1 MFKVFSFFSNI
12 AFMFDVC
19 FIFIYEFICFKTN
32 GNYVKFIHNV
42 ANKLSKK
49 NILYVKAFQA
59 VSLDNNLIDSAIN
72 SELLKYTDSAPY
84 TDDDVDYEL
93 LMTLIKKYGLQ
104 PFQPLGKVEPKT
116 IAYLKQDENIKL
128 NQPFLKVSESL
139 AQPLKKVEKVEP
151 INSGMISLV
160 YKMTKLDTNK
170 TVVLKIKRKNI
181 DQKLDDAI
189 EKLLFTIY
197 LISYIPYLNTLN
209 IPLSIKNNIL
219 LLRQQLDFHEE
230 IKNTIEMAENCKHL
244 KYIKIPK
251 IHQKVTA
258 EFPNVI
264 VMEYIQGTHIS
275 KLNEA
280 DYEQY
285 AKLIL
290 KYGFVSLI
298 NNSVTHGDLHAGNIL
313 FIKNDKND
321 TTIPEYQIGIIDFG
335 IVIRINKKT
344 TELFLNVVPTM
355 FSQSGKNII
364 QQILENIIEPP
375 DAFSRIPNE
384 HKEKLYNELGSI
396 IDDIIHKSKE
406 ANQTRIYEILKIFN
420 EYLNNHNLKKYN
432 VCVSDDFIKI
442 QMALA
447 MSHGA
452 SMCLCKNDY
461 ITFANNVLNEL
472 FHTNLLYL
480 DE

>member
-1 MFKVFSFFSNI
+1 MFNVFSFFSNI

-84 TDDDVDYEL
+84 TDDDVDYDL

-104 PFQPLGKVEPKT
+104 PFQP
-116 IAYLKQDENIKL
+116 
-128 NQPFLKVSESL
+128 F
-139 AQPLKKVEKVEP
+139 EKVEP

-344 TELFLNVVPTM
+344 TDLFLNVVPTM